1 VAEVQE
7 KILIVD
13 DDARLRSLLLR
24 FLEQQGCYAKGVESG
39 EQMDRALTRE
49 LFSLIVL
56 DIMLPGE
63 DGLSLCR
70 RLREAGNRIPVIMLT
85 AKGDDDER
93 IEGLNAGADDYLA
106 KPFNPKELHA
116 RIQAVLRRSERELP
130 GAPSKNVEEVVF
142 GPWRLNLASRSLLR
156 EGEAVSL
163 TTGEFAVLKVL
174 AQHLREPMSRDKLMK
189 LARGREWSAME
200 RSIDVQVSRLRR
212 LIEEDAANP
221 RYLQTVWGVGYVL
234 VPD

>member
-1 VAEVQE
+1 MIEVQD

-13 DDARLRSLLLR
+13 DDARLRHLLLR
-24 FLEQQGCYAKGVESG
+24 FLEKEGCNAKGVADG
-39 EQMDRALTRE
+39 EQMDKALERE
-49 LFSLIVL
+49 LYSLIVL

-63 DGLSLCR
+63 NGLAICR
-70 RLREAGNRIPVIMLT
+70 RLREAGKNVPVIMLT

-93 IEGLNAGADDYLA
+93 IEGLNAGADDYIA
-106 KPFNPKELHA
+106 KPFNPKELFA
-116 RIQAVLRRSERELP
+116 RIQAVLRRSQRDVP
-130 GAPSKNVEEVVF
+130 GAPDKQASEVEF
-142 GPWRLNLASRSLLR
+142 GPWRLDLSRRSLNR
-156 EGEAVSL
+156 DGEEFTL

-174 AQHLREPMSRDKLMK
+174 AQNLREPMSRDKLMK

-212 LIEEDAANP
+212 ILEENPSKP

-234 VPD
+234 IPD